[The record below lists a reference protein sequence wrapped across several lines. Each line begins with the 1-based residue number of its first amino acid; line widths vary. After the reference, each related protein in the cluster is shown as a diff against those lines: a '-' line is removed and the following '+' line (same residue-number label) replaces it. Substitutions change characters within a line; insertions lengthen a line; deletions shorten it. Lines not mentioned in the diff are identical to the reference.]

1 MAQWVMAHFER
12 RQFRKFVHF
21 LRILFLS
28 WTAAEGHAWW
38 WLPIPSST
46 IACGWRPTTAGWTYL
61 FSVGWRR
68 SAGRDLDAGG
78 AAGEGRGLGVAWAG
92 RGNPL
97 TTTTEITP
105 RVKSAFARPPAAT

>member
-46 IACGWRPTTAGWTYL
+46 IACGWRPISATAGWTYL

-78 AAGEGRGLGVAWAG
+78 AAGGGGVFFRTTPFLGQ
-92 RGNPL
+92 RL
-97 TTTTEITP
+97 TFP
-105 RVKSAFARPPAAT
+105 YFFPAFASSFFSGG